1 MILNEIVYQNQ
12 KALNFGTQFHPMRH
26 LLILIALLMVN
37 SFCKAQ
43 SPAEAAK
50 CFYEWYLKAIKGRN
64 VKEHTAIVKKGPKGE
79 TLLDYERY
87 LHNLDSLGC
96 VADTFKQSEIA
107 RFQSCQDYFKDISYA
122 IYYDQVD
129 NDPFTYNTP
138 CPFFTQYYWVSD
150 MQPWQSIK
158 ILDSKVNEG
167 NAEIQLELASGTYR
181 QKRVVFV
188 RLIDGKWQI
197 IKISQGL

>member
-1 MILNEIVYQNQ
+1 
-12 KALNFGTQFHPMRH
+12 MR
-26 LLILIALLMVN
+26 LPIFIGLLMVS

-43 SPAEAAK
+43 TPADAAK
-50 CFYEWYLKAIKGRN
+50 CFYEWYLKAIKGKN

-96 VADTFKQSEIA
+96 VGDTFKQSEIA
-107 RFQSCQDYFKDISYA
+107 RFQNCQDYFKDIPYA

-129 NDPFTYNTP
+129 NDPFIYNVP

-150 MQPWQSIK
+150 MEPWESIK
-158 ILDSKVNEG
+158 VLESKVKED
-167 NAEIQLELASGTYR
+167 NAEIQLELASKGYR

-188 RLIDGKWQI
+188 KLIDAKWKI
-197 IKISQGL
+197 SKISQGL

>member
-1 MILNEIVYQNQ
+1 MCQNQ
-12 KALNFGTQFHPMRH
+12 KALNFGTQFHLMR
-26 LLILIALLMVN
+26 LLSLIVFLIIS
-37 SFCKAQ
+37 SFCQAQ
-43 SPAEAAK
+43 TPTDAAK

-96 VADTFKQSEIA
+96 VADAFKESEIA
-107 RFQSCQDYFKDISYA
+107 RFQSCQEYFKDIPYG

-138 CPFFTQYYWVSD
+138 CPFFTQYYWISD
-150 MQPWQSIK
+150 MQPWQSIRV
-158 ILDSKVNEG
+158 LESKVNEA
-167 NAEIQLELASGTYR
+167 NAEIQLELASGAIR
-181 QKRVVFV
+181 QKRMVYVK
-188 RLIDGKWQI
+188 LIEGIWKVTR
-197 IKISQGL
+197 ISQGF